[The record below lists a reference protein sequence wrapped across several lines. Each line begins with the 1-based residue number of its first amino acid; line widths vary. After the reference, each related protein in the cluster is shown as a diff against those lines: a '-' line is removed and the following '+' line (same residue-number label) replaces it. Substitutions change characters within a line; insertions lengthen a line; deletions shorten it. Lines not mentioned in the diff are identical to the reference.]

1 MSAVEDYR
9 EVAARIKADSVY
21 DEHRGMG
28 MMCSPIAHECQEK
41 ADAAITELEAEVE
54 RLKLREDCD
63 FWAIRAKEAEAALEI
78 ERERPCATCGDVNR
92 AEEGGE

>member
-41 ADAAITELEAEVE
+41 ADAAIAELEVEKQVLFNGMAAAVNEVE
-54 RLKLREDCD
+54 WLLLQ
-63 FWAIRAKEAEAALEI
+63 WAA
-78 ERERPCATCGDVNR
+78 R
-92 AEEGGE
+92 AEKGGGE